1 MNEAVRLRMKKE
13 GFHLENYEGLL
24 AELLEQES
32 ELQFTSFS
40 NQTAVQIG
48 SAILAKA
55 QNENKLIVVD
65 IRKNG
70 QLLFHAKMD
79 GTGAGHDRWIERK
92 NNVVKHFGHSSYYM
106 HVLYKSWN
114 TNIKDSEYLD
124 PMEYATEGGS
134 FPIIIKNA
142 GPVGTITV
150 SGLEGHMDHEM
161 ITTTLTK
168 LLKS

>member
-1 MNEAVRLRMKKE
+1 M
-13 GFHLENYEGLL
+13 ENKYELLL
-24 AELLEQES
+24 AQLLQQES
-32 ELQFTSFS
+32 DLQFSAFT
-40 NQTAVQIG
+40 NQTAVEIG
-48 SAILAKA
+48 SAILSKA
-55 QNENKLIVVD
+55 QSENKLIAVD

-114 TNIKDSEYLD
+114 TNVKDSEYLD

-134 FPIIIKNA
+134 FPILIKNTGA
-142 GPVGTITV
+142 VGTIAV
-150 SGLEGHMDHEM
+150 SGLEGHLDHEM
-161 ITTTLTK
+161 ITATLEK